1 MSLIA
6 GAISLC
12 SLAQNVD
19 RVGISGVAI
28 EKTDNGVLI
37 VSMQVNPSQTS
48 VKYNQQLVITPV
60 ITSQD
65 NSKSVSLPSVTI
77 AGKNAYYNTLRNDN
91 IQGTSLLRAG
101 KKKVYPVRTL

>member
-60 ITSQD
+60 IPSQEKMLITIRSGMTISRARLSCVQAKKR
-65 NSKSVSLPSVTI
+65 NTAIPSP
-77 AGKNAYYNTLRNDN
+77 
-91 IQGTSLLRAG
+91 
-101 KKKVYPVRTL
+101 YPLKTG